1 MEDGLPNPSVLDIM
15 QDRQGFMWFG
25 TLSGI
30 VRYDGH
36 EMKVYYPAGE
46 HRDSLPERDIPKFYQ
61 DKTGNIWVTFRYQKA
76 KLFRYDISS
85 DSFIPYLL
93 HPEAEKQIIERSP
106 SFITEDKLGRLLIGT
121 WGGGMYAVYVEK
133 EKEGIAPADLPYLR
147 FLHVPGEPGTIA
159 SDAMSV
165 IVEEDTEGNIWIPTD
180 DGLCKFIPETNQFE
194 TFLFTNDTIWLANE
208 FNCVLFEKPRTLWV
222 GSAIHGLLKFD
233 LETERF
239 VEQYQHDPGNPYS
252 ISHNL
257 VAKIIKARDGKY
269 WVGAMGRLDIFD
281 PKTKKFTHVKGDS
294 HDNWGANF
302 RWNNAMISDSSGN
315 IWLATWQTG
324 IYKLNLDNGNFYFT
338 DDSFF
343 TKNSKNSK
351 DVIVRFEDRDGYLW
365 LDNEAGELFKWNPH
379 SNQIRYFYP
388 GKNLQSASADQQ
400 DGRSLIGNSGFIW
413 HFFQGNLYRIDP
425 SSGESRR
432 FATPGVHIYWIYR
445 TSDGKIWASTNDSDI
460 CLMTDEQTAKFKCF
474 GQNGGLEPAAIYW
487 IMATVTAEKDPQGNF
502 WFGTN
507 QNGLY
512 RLDGKTGKMEYLLP
526 DYGIH
531 QIHFD
536 SHGNCWMATHSGG
549 LKLFDPQKRKLIHL
563 DKKVTAELSIV
574 RGIQEDKN
582 GTLWMKTP
590 KGVAQFDPTTR
601 QVIRIFDYKNW
612 MEPDKNW
619 YGGNTSVK
627 TRNGELY
634 FNSPSG
640 ILYFH
645 PDSLRFDTI
654 PPKVALTALHLFNE
668 PVNPGDDSPLKQHIS
683 YTRKIEL
690 AHWQNDITLYF
701 AGLHFKMPEEN
712 NYSFKLE
719 NYDHDWRPPGQIRS
733 ANYTSLSPGQ
743 YTFRL
748 KAANSDGVWSDETTL
763 DILIK
768 KPWWATWW
776 AGMIFLGIIGFV
788 LLGIRDYE
796 MRRQKA
802 KAEAERLSELDAVKS
817 KLYTNITH
825 EFRTPLTIILGVTE
839 QLKTQAT
846 EGMKSGLDLVKRNG
860 QQLLHLVNQIL
871 DLSKLESGFL
881 TFDQKQGNVV
891 SYLHYL
897 TESFHSFAKEKN
909 IRIRFVTDTELI
921 KMDFDPQRLQQ
932 VVSNL
937 LSNAIKF
944 TPSGGTVTVIVE
956 HPGKQLKLSISDTGA
971 GISKDKIHKIFDRF
985 YQADDSTTRQGGGT
999 GIGLALTHELV
1010 NLMGGKIDVFS
1021 ELGVGTKFVVTLPI
1035 NTSNSTPPLAGFS
1048 AYGLEAVDKTTQPS
1062 RPVSPARKVPA
1073 NAPLILIMEDN
1084 EDVATY
1090 IASCLDSTY
1099 RIMIAANGRQG
1110 IDVALEHIPDLIV
1123 SDVMMPEMDGYEVC
1137 NFLKND
1143 ERTNHIPI
1151 ILLTAK
1157 ADETSKLQGLSG
1169 GADAYLFKPFNP
1181 QELQIRISRLLA
1193 LRKKLQAR
1201 YLQMAGLSSN
1211 YLEEKERSG
1220 GETTDEIFIKKV
1232 REIIE
1237 ANLDN
1242 NQFSVPDLMTE
1253 LGMSRTQLHRKITS
1267 MTGHSAAHFVRLV
1280 RLAKAKQLMKND
1292 ALSISEISYQTGFTS
1307 PDYFS
1312 RVFKKET
1319 GMTPREYRENSSD
1332 REVF

>member
-1 MEDGLPNPSVLDIM
+1 MPNPSVLDIM

-36 EMKVYYPAGE
+36 EMKIYYPAGE

-61 DKTGNIWVTFRYQKA
+61 DRAGNIWVTFRYQKA
-76 KLFRYDISS
+76 KLFRYDMSN

-93 HPEAEKQIIERSP
+93 HPKAEKQIIDRSP

-121 WGGGMYAVYVEK
+121 WGGGMYAVYVNK
-133 EKEGIAPADLPYLR
+133 KKEGIRPADLPYLR
-147 FLHVPGEPGTIA
+147 FMHVPGEPGTIA
-159 SDAMSV
+159 SDAMSI
-165 IVEEDTEGNIWIPTD
+165 IVEEDTDGNIWIPTD

-194 TFLFTNDTIWLANE
+194 TFLFTKDTIPLANE

-233 LETERF
+233 LETEKF
-239 VEQYQHDPGNPYS
+239 VEQYQHDPGNPNS

-324 IYKLNLDNGNFYFT
+324 IYKFNLDNGNFNFT

-343 TKNSKNSK
+343 TKNSKNSNN
-351 DVIVRFEDRDGYLW
+351 VLVRFEDRDGNLW
-365 LDNEAGELFKWNPH
+365 LDNETGELFKWTPR
-379 SNQIRYFYP
+379 SNQFRYFHP
-388 GKNLQSASADQQ
+388 AKNLQPPTSSEF
-400 DGRSLIGNSGFIW
+400 DGRTLLGNSGFIW
-413 HFFQGNLYRIDP
+413 HFIQNNLFRIDP
-425 SSGESRR
+425 ASGEIRR
-432 FATPGVHIYWIYR
+432 FATPGVDILWINR
-445 TSDGKIWASTNDSDI
+445 TSNNDIWASTNDSDI
-460 CLMTDEQTAKFKCF
+460 CLMTDEQTATFKCF
-474 GQNGGLEPAAIYW
+474 GKNAGLEPAAIYW
-487 IMATVTAEKDPQGNF
+487 IKATVTAEKDPQGNT

-512 RLDGKTGKMEYLLP
+512 RLDRKTGQMEYLLP

-536 SHGNCWMATHSGG
+536 GRGNCWMATHSGG
-549 LKLFDPQKRKLIHL
+549 LKLFDTQKRKLIHL
-563 DKKVTAELSIV
+563 DKAVTADLGID

-582 GTLWMKTP
+582 GMLWMKTP
-590 KGVAQFDPTTR
+590 KGIAQFDPSTR
-601 QVIRIFDYKNW
+601 QVVRFFDYKNW
-612 MEPDKNW
+612 MEPDRDW
-619 YGGNTSVK
+619 YGGSSSLK

-645 PDSLRFDTI
+645 PDSLRFDTL
-654 PPKVALTALHLFNE
+654 PPKVALTALYLFNE
-668 PVNPGDDSPLKQHIS
+668 PVSPGEDSPLKQHIS
-683 YTRKIEL
+683 HTRKIEL
-690 AHWQNDITLYF
+690 AHWQNDITLHF

-712 NYSFKLE
+712 SFSFKLE
-719 NYDHDWRPPGQIRS
+719 NYDQDWRPPGKVRS
-733 ANYTSLSPGQ
+733 ANYTNLSPGR
-743 YTFRL
+743 YIFRL

-763 DILIK
+763 DILIRN
-768 KPWWATWW
+768 PWWATWW
-776 AGMIFLGIIGFV
+776 ASLIFSGIIGFV
-788 LLGIRDYE
+788 LLGIRNYE
-796 MRRQKA
+796 IRRQKA

-839 QLKTQAT
+839 QLKTQAS

-860 QQLLHLVNQIL
+860 QQLLNLVNQIL

-881 TFDQKQGNVV
+881 NLDLKQGNVAG
-891 SYLHYL
+891 YLHYL
-897 TESFHSFAKEKN
+897 TESFHSFAKEKQ
-909 IRIRFVTDTELI
+909 IKLRFADEIDFI

-932 VVSNL
+932 VMSNL

-944 TPSGGTVTVIVE
+944 TPPGGTVTVIVE
-956 HPGKQLKLSISDTGA
+956 QAGEYLKVTVTDTGA
-971 GISKDKIHKIFDRF
+971 GISQDKIQKIFDRF
-985 YQADDSTTRQGGGT
+985 YQADDSATRQGGGT

-1010 NLMGGKIDVFS
+1010 SLMGGTIEVFS

-1035 NTSNSTPPLAGFS
+1035 NIGDSTPPLDGFS
-1048 AYGLEAVDKTTQPS
+1048 TYGLEAGGKTPQTDK
-1062 RPVSPARKVPA
+1062 PVSPAKKVPA
-1073 NAPLILIMEDN
+1073 NAPLVLIVEDN
-1084 EDVATY
+1084 DDVATY

-1099 RIMIAANGRQG
+1099 RIMMAVNGRQG
-1110 IDVALEHIPDLIV
+1110 IDLALEHIPDLIV
-1123 SDVMMPEMDGYEVC
+1123 SDVMMPEKDGYEVC

-1157 ADETSKLQGLSG
+1157 ADEASKLQGLSG

-1181 QELQIRISRLLA
+1181 EELQIRVSRLLA
-1193 LRKKLQAR
+1193 LRKKLQVR
-1201 YLQMAGLSSN
+1201 YLQMAGLSSK
-1211 YLEEKERSG
+1211 YLEEKESSNV
-1220 GETTDEIFIKKV
+1220 EATDEIFIKKV
-1232 REIIE
+1232 RDIIE
-1237 ANLDN
+1237 ANMDN
-1242 NQFSVPDLMTE
+1242 NQFSVPDLMSE

-1292 ALSISEISYQTGFTS
+1292 TLSISEISYRTGFTT

-1319 GMTPREYRENSSD
+1319 GMTPREYRENNN
-1332 REVF
+1332 